1 MQPAAD
7 SPQKIVIIEDNEQL
21 ADIYKTRLE
30 ILGYECHL
38 AFNGITG
45 LYHTQV
51 TRPDLVLLDMMIPDI
66 SGDEVLRILRKT
78 DWGKDIKVIVISNL
92 NESSVP
98 ANLRDLGISDY
109 AVKANMT
116 EDDIDNLVDKVLK
129 PAPPGS
135 PAALEQQ
142 AGVPTIF

>member
-1 MQPAAD
+1 MQPHSGA
-7 SPQKIVIIEDNEQL
+7 PQKIVIIEDNEQL

-30 ILGYECHL
+30 IIGYECHL
-38 AFNGITG
+38 AYNGITG

-51 TRPDLVLLDMMIPDI
+51 TKPDLILLDMMIPDI

-98 ANLRDLGISDY
+98 ANLRELGISGY

-116 EDDIDNLVDKVLK
+116 EDDIDTLVDNVLK
-129 PAPPGS
+129 PAPAGS
-135 PAALEQQ
+135 VQAIEQAA
-142 AGVPTIF
+142 AVPPIF

>member
-135 PAALEQQ
+135 PASLEQQ